1 VEADS
6 RAPGARHARPVSKPA
21 AGGDARAAVED
32 TIVTITRPV
41 PTTRLGGT
49 VLSNLSTAELY
60 ERAVRAGEGE
70 IAADGPLVV
79 RTGQHTGRSPKDKFI
94 VREPWS
100 EGKVWW
106 GEVNHEISEAHYD
119 RLRARL
125 VEYLRDR
132 TLYAQDMYIGA
143 HPRHRRS
150 LRVYTETAWASIFA
164 RNLFRRPPREDLA
177 TFEPN
182 FTIINVPSFEADP
195 ATDGTRTGTAILLH
209 LQRMEIII
217 VGTRYAGEIK
227 KSAFTVMNYLMPDE
241 GVLPMHSSINVG
253 QAGDACI
260 FFGLS
265 GTGKTTLSA
274 DPLRSL
280 IGDDE
285 HGWGDGYTFNFEGGC
300 YAKTIRLSPM
310 YEPDIFATTK
320 RFGTILENVDIDPL
334 TRELDLDSERFTEN
348 TRGAYPLHYIGNAD
362 PTGIAGGPRNVVFLT
377 ADAFGVLPPIAKL
390 TREQAAYHFIS
401 GYTAKLA
408 GTEIGVKEPT
418 ATFSAGFGA
427 PFLPRHPG
435 EYAHLLVDRLERYDV
450 PVWLVNTGWTGGPYG
465 TGHRMNINH
474 TRNMVRAAL
483 NGELDDVATVPDPI
497 FRVAVP
503 VSVPGVP
510 EEVLVPRNTWADK
523 AAYDE
528 AARKLAGM
536 FHDNFAKF
544 ADGVSEEIRNAG
556 PAPVDSDLGAE
567 G

>member
-1 VEADS
+1 
-6 RAPGARHARPVSKPA
+6 
-21 AGGDARAAVED
+21 
-32 TIVTITRPV
+32 VTMTRPA
-41 PTTRLGGT
+41 PTTRLGGN
-49 VLSNLSTAELY
+49 VLTNLSVAELY
-60 ERAVRAGEGE
+60 ERA
-70 IAADGPLVV
+70 IAAEEGVIAAEGPLVV
-79 RTGQHTGRSPKDKFI
+79 RTGKHTGRSPRDKFI
-94 VREPWS
+94 VREPSS
-100 EGKVWW
+100 EAKVWW
-106 GEVNHEISEAHYD
+106 GEVNQEISEANYD
-119 RLRARL
+119 RLRNRL
-125 VEYLRDR
+125 LAYLRDKD
-132 TLYAQDMYIGA
+132 LYAQDLYIGA
-143 HPRHRRS
+143 HPTHRRS
-150 LRVYTETAWASIFA
+150 LRVYTETAWASVFA

-195 ATDGTRTGTAILLH
+195 ATEGTRTGTAILVH
-209 LQRMEIII
+209 LKRMEILI
-217 VGTRYAGEIK
+217 VGTKYAGEIK
-227 KSAFTVMNYLMPDE
+227 KSAFTVMNYLLPDE

-253 QAGDACI
+253 EAGDACI

-300 YAKTIRLSPM
+300 YAKTIRLSPA
-310 YEPDIFATTK
+310 YEPDIFATTR

-348 TRGAYPLHYIGNAD
+348 TRAAYPLHFIGNAD
-362 PTGIAGGPRNVVFLT
+362 ETGIAPGARHIVFLT
-377 ADAFGVLPPIAKL
+377 ADAFGVLPPISRL

-408 GTEIGVKEPT
+408 GTEVGVKEPT

-435 EYAHLLVDRLERYDV
+435 EYADMLIDRLERYDV

-465 TGHRMNINH
+465 TGERMNIVH

-483 NGELDDVATVPDPI
+483 NGELEGVATVEDPV

-503 VSVPGVP
+503 TQVPGVP
-510 EEVLVPRNTWADK
+510 DEILRPRATWADPD
-523 AAYDE
+523 AYDS
-528 AARKLAGM
+528 AARKLATM
-536 FHDNFAKF
+536 FHENFARY
-544 ADGVSEEIRNAG
+544 ADGVSDAIRHAG
-556 PAPVDSDLGAE
+556 PIEVHEDHGDIAVSAPGE

>member
-1 VEADS
+1 MI
-6 RAPGARHARPVSKPA
+6 RR
-21 AGGDARAAVED
+21 
-32 TIVTITRPV
+32 
-41 PTTRLGGT
+41 
-49 VLSNLSTAELY
+49 NLSTAELY
-60 ERAVRAGEGE
+60 EDALREGEGV
-70 IAADGPLVV
+70 IAAEGPLVV
-79 RTGQHTGRSPKDKFI
+79 RTGKHTGRSPKDKFI
-94 VREPWS
+94 VREASS
-100 EGKVWW
+100 EAKVWW
-106 GEVNHEISEAHYD
+106 GDVNHPISEEHYD

-125 VEYLRDR
+125 MTYLADR
-132 TLYAQDMYIGA
+132 RLYSQDMFIGA
-143 HPRHRRS
+143 HPTHRRS

-164 RNLFRRPPREDLA
+164 RNLFRRPALA
-177 TFEPN
+177 ELEAFEPN
-182 FTIINVPSFEADP
+182 FTIIDVPSFRADP
-195 ATDGTRTGTAILLH
+195 ATEGVRSETAILVH
-209 LQRMEIII
+209 LQRMEVII
-217 VGTRYAGEIK
+217 VGTMYAGEIK

-253 QAGDACI
+253 QAGDAAV

-285 HGWGDGYTFNFEGGC
+285 HGWGEGYTFNFEGGC

-310 YEPDIFATTK
+310 YEPDIFATTR
-320 RFGTILENVDIDPL
+320 RFGTILENVDIDPV
-334 TRELDLDSERFTEN
+334 TRELDLDSERITEN
-348 TRGAYPLHYIGNAD
+348 TRGAYPLHFIGNAD
-362 PTGIAGGPRNVVFLT
+362 PTGIAGTPRNVVFLT
-377 ADAFGVLPPIAKL
+377 ADAFGVLPPISRL

-408 GTEIGVKEPT
+408 GTEIGVREPS

-435 EYAHLLVDRLERYDV
+435 VYAEMLMERLERFDV

-465 TGHRMNINH
+465 VGHRMNINH

-483 NGELDDVATVPDPI
+483 AGALQDVPMTLDPV

-503 VSVPGVP
+503 TAVPDVP
-510 EEVLVPRNTWADK
+510 AEVLIPRTTWADP

-528 AARKLAGM
+528 TARKIAHM
-536 FHDNFAKF
+536 FHANFEAYV
-544 ADGVSEEIRNAG
+544 DRVSEKVQRAG
-556 PAPVDSDLGAE
+556 PIGPDDAGAMRLSAPGE